1 MASTTSIKA
10 YEDNAG
16 GVYLTR
22 GEGETVWF
30 CGPVTADRE
39 GQFADDAKA
48 WHEGDWEPGE
58 ENGQSPVADV
68 SDLAHIATWT
78 PEGGVQIERK
88 PVGDVVAGAGGQAYL
103 GIDED

>member
-1 MASTTSIKA
+1 MSSTSRIRA
-10 YEDNAG
+10 YEDDAG

-22 GEGETVWF
+22 GDGGTVWF

-48 WHEGDWEPGE
+48 WHGGDWEPGE
-58 ENGQSPVADV
+58 VNGQSPAADV
-68 SDLAHIATWT
+68 SGLALIATWT
-78 PEGGVQIERK
+78 PESGVQVERK